1 MTFESIHANIFTD
14 HPQRIGSRPYGQPGQ
29 LPIGGYNFPPLLKL
43 TFIGWLILTKAIFA
57 STCKM
62 VNKSSKSE
70 YLLYRLW
77 KFIPN
82 IASGGIL
89 I

>member
-1 MTFESIHANIFTD
+1 MQIFLLTTLT
-14 HPQRIGSRPYGQPGQ
+14 GLRPYGQPGQ

-62 VNKSSKSE
+62 VNKSSKSSICYIGSVE
-70 YLLYRLW
+70 ISYL
-77 KFIPN
+77 F
-82 IASGGIL
+82 G
-89 I
+89 